1 MYKSEGFYGFFRGN
15 FTNVIRISP
24 LSAIELHF
32 YAHYKKTV
40 FSGTETTKLG
50 KLGCGFLT
58 ALTVRTAT
66 TVTYPLD
73 LIRTLLSVSFKN
85 PYLNGHRPSIYKSG
99 RQIYGTDGCKGLYRG
114 LSATIFVSI
123 SL

>member
-1 MYKSEGFYGFFRGN
+1 M
-15 FTNVIRISP
+15 IRISP

-32 YAHYKKTV
+32 YAHYKQTV
-40 FSGTETTKLG
+40 FSGTETTKFG

-73 LIRTLLSVSFKN
+73 LIRTILSVSFEN
-85 PYLNGHRPSIYKSG
+85 PYIKGRRPSIYKTG
-99 RQIYGTDGCKGLYRG
+99 RKIYGIDGYKGLYRG
-114 LSATIFVSI
+114 LSSTIFVSI
-123 SL
+123 SFM